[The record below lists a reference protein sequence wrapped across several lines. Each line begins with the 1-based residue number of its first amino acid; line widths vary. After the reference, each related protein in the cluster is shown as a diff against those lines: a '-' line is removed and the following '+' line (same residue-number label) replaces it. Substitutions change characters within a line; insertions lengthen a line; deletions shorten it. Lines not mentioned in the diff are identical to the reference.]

1 MIGIFWFWW
10 GCEEIL
16 RELVID
22 GCSRGGE
29 RRLCIR
35 RMYSW
40 IVDLNNYFT
49 ASTV

>member
-1 MIGIFWFWW
+1 MDVP
-10 GCEEIL
+10 EEGK
-16 RELVID
+16 EGYV
-22 GCSRGGE
+22 
-29 RRLCIR
+29 R